1 MASSGSAPLP
11 RACSLHYPTVSRAVV
26 LLVLLSNCV
35 TGTIA
40 TIREMLR
47 CGKRRLFG
55 QSTLILKPINL
66 PRQARDRH
74 RRSWVE
80 FNKEV
85 AFSLQGGGRF
95 QVRAARIFLQGRWAG
110 AKNATF

>member
-1 MASSGSAPLP
+1 MFENTSALPHTARDFAMASSGSAPLP

-55 QSTLILKPINL
+55 TIDFDTKNDQSIKTGSGQTQEKL
-66 PRQARDRH
+66 
-74 RRSWVE
+74 
-80 FNKEV
+80 
-85 AFSLQGGGRF
+85 G
-95 QVRAARIFLQGRWAG
+95 
-110 AKNATF
+110 